1 MNTLLPLDPLLM
13 TELRLSIMSILMQLE
28 VADFAHIKSVTG
40 ATAGNI
46 SIQIDK
52 LAEAEY
58 LIINKSFVGKRPQT
72 TYTITEQ
79 GREAFIK
86 HFDALKS
93 YLPQD

>member
-13 TELRLSIMSILMQLE
+13 TELRLSIMSILVQME

-46 SIQIDK
+46 SVQVEK
-52 LAEAEY
+52 LAEAGY
-58 LIINKSFVGKRPQT
+58 LTSEKGFVGKRPQT
-72 TYTITEQ
+72 TYTLTPL

-93 YLPQD
+93 YLP